1 MSAPRQ
7 EVTTTSTDSVP
18 QPIQSETP
26 TMRLGSM
33 LQALRDKTR
42 QEQLNPREPVSDGRA
57 GFDARFDGDDSEQR
71 TLSPKELHAFERIPR
86 RWQPI
91 AVCIAGLAVL
101 IVGAATRPSVRALLA
116 RQTTVSTPSRPQAG
130 EPAHLAAVNVAC
142 PCAASSAPTAVA
154 ATPVVPT
161 PVEATPVV
169 PTSVVPTPVMP
180 APVAMPAFAPL
191 PPLTLH
197 ILTNPSVASATTP
210 TPRPSRPPEST
221 PRAAAPLRGYAWSV
235 TANALVPVEPE
246 SPTITNVA
254 AAVPSAQH

>member
-71 TLSPKELHAFERIPR
+71 TLSPKELHAFERIPK

-130 EPAHLAAVNVAC
+130 EPAHLAAVNAAC
-142 PCAASSAPTAVA
+142 PCAASSACRADACRGHACRANIRRAHACHARPRGHASFRTASPTD
-154 ATPVVPT
+154 
-161 PVEATPVV
+161 
-169 PTSVVPTPVMP
+169 P
-180 APVAMPAFAPL
+180 AHPDQSIRRL
-191 PPLTLH
+191 SD
-197 ILTNPSVASATTP
+197 NPDAKTI
-210 TPRPSRPPEST
+210 
-221 PRAAAPLRGYAWSV
+221 AAP
-235 TANALVPVEPE
+235 
-246 SPTITNVA
+246 
-254 AAVPSAQH
+254 